1 MSTAPI
7 IDRAFLEKL
16 ERLSLHWQQPF
27 RGLVGGH
34 QRSRSPGPGQEFLDH
49 RHFHHGDDLR
59 AVNWRAYLRLERLVL
74 KMFQVEPR
82 VPVRMLLDIS
92 QSMTTGATPKF
103 DYARRLAA
111 ALCYIG
117 LIRLDAMTVQPFSDR
132 LGDPFLCCGG
142 RQRLAE
148 TVDRLTALAAG
159 GRTSF
164 SQVAREFSLAGPP
177 RGLLV
182 VISDFLDEEDCIRPL
197 QFLADSGHEL
207 LLVHIWADEDRAP
220 PWEGELDL
228 AHAETGERMEISF
241 GPEARGAYT
250 EAFDRWARSLQEA
263 AVRKGGRYAGIPTST
278 PVEAAI
284 FGPLVSVGA
293 VE

>member
-1 MSTAPI
+1 MTTTPI
-7 IDRAFLEKL
+7 IDRSFLEKL

-27 RGLVGGH
+27 QGLVGGH

-49 RHFHHGDDLR
+49 RHFHDGDDPR
-59 AVNWRAYLRLERLVL
+59 AVNWRAYMRLEKLIL

-82 VPVRMLLDIS
+82 VPVRLLLDVS
-92 QSMTTGATPKF
+92 QSMTTGAIPKF

-117 LIRLDAMTVQPFSDR
+117 LIRLDAITVQPFSDH

-148 TVDRLTALAAG
+148 TVDRLAALAPG
-159 GRTSF
+159 GPTSYL
-164 SQVAREFSLAGPP
+164 QVAREFSSAGPP
-177 RGLLV
+177 RGLLMV
-182 VISDFLDEEDCIRPL
+182 LSDFLDDQDCIRPL
-197 QFLADSGHEL
+197 QYMADAGHEL
-207 LLVHIWADEDRAP
+207 LLIHLWAEEDRTP
-220 PWEGELDL
+220 PWDGELDL
-228 AHAETGERMEISF
+228 THAESGARLELSF
-241 GPEARGAYT
+241 GPEAREAYT

-263 AVRKGGRYAGIPTST
+263 AIRKGGRYASISTSVPIET
-278 PVEAAI
+278 AI
-284 FGPLVSVGA
+284 FGPLVGAGA